1 MDINRF
7 RNKKPTVHDVLRRE
21 RNQVGALRAFKG
33 VDPGALAKYAQ
44 HLDACEEALARND
57 TVALMTELIAAIE
70 TRYAALT
77 PALGRFEQAIRGST
91 PHSESKRKALDL
103 YREHQPASTDA
114 FKRLL
119 LEHGI
124 RATPDQL
131 KKWRAAAKKPVED

>member
-1 MDINRF
+1 MRIDQLL
-7 RNKKPTVHDVLRRE
+7 NKKVTVHDVLRRE
-21 RNQVGALRAFKG
+21 RNQVGAFRAFKG
-33 VDPGALAKYAQ
+33 VDRGALAKHAQ
-44 HLDACEEALARND
+44 HLHACEDALERND
-57 TVALMTELIAAIE
+57 TVALMTELIAAVE
-70 TRYAALT
+70 ARYAALN
-77 PALGRFEQAIRGST
+77 PALDRFEQAIRGST